1 MLRNWVWFG
10 NRFYFIGTPVK
21 QSVKSSESQAK
32 TRLTEFRTALL
43 RLYTQHARSRERS
56 TGERRA
62 CAHFRTHALDP
73 PRRYRAA
80 GTPLERPY
88 HAAVTCTPVTQR
100 AVPLRMRTHTRS
112 SRTAAPVVE
121 SEEGTGG
128 ETRTCASAR
137 SHAQ

>member
-32 TRLTEFRTALL
+32 TRFTEFRTALL

-80 GTPLERPY
+80 GTPLARPY

-100 AVPLRMRTHTRS
+100 AGARG
-112 SRTAAPVVE
+112 TAAHARADAIIAPSCVV
-121 SEEGTGG
+121 
-128 ETRTCASAR
+128 
-137 SHAQ
+137 